1 MLNDFEHQDTFTLLY
16 IHILLF
22 DRLARPF
29 ALHHIRQAEAH
40 THERGHDS
48 PPRSEK
54 IEHSSLCGA
63 SGSSSCGSIP
73 YAFYSYGGGG
83 IWRDASRLRL
93 LPRVSIRSAVRQGW
107 TAKQGVASA
116 ACSTCVTKPG
126 GSRPS
131 PQLERY

>member
-73 YAFYSYGGGG
+73 YAFYSYEGGGHLEG
-83 IWRDASRLRL
+83 RLEAPPAPESL
-93 LPRVSIRSAVRQGW
+93 HQICGAARVDCEAGRGER
-107 TAKQGVASA
+107 GVLDL
-116 ACSTCVTKPG
+116 CDET
-126 GSRPS
+126 R
-131 PQLERY
+131 R